1 MIIPD
6 FLIETANN
14 FPNKTAVVYDGIFFP
29 YSDLLNKSNSIAR
42 SIKSK
47 SHKNSIVSLL
57 LPNSVDFISAYF
69 GILRS
74 GNICHI
80 ISPSVSDESLNYQ
93 IKHIQP
99 DVLISNNSQKKK
111 LKRSGVSDRIK
122 FLEVN
127 SISNE
132 ELKQIITNKDD
143 SEIASII
150 FTSGTTSKP
159 KAIKIT
165 HKNVA
170 STTER
175 IVNYLKISDKDIDVI
190 SLPLSHSFGLGCL
203 HCIIKQGGTV
213 ILHRNTINLKEII
226 LSIKKYSATSFAGVP
241 TTLRMILDNYKNLF
255 KNSITSLRYVL
266 TNSAPMPREMIQELL
281 SILNNKKLCTYYGL
295 TEASRCT
302 FHTYNDITF
311 KIDSVGKPLPG
322 IQITI
327 VDNKKICKP
336 FQKGE
341 VNVRGTNVSPGY
353 WNDLEA
359 DKKIQDGWLKTGD
372 IGYFDDDGF
381 LYLMGRTDDI
391 INTGGEKVA
400 PKEIEDVLYLLE
412 EIQEAVVKGVSDRL
426 LGQTVKAFIVLK
438 DDTTITEK
446 EIIQHCSKKL
456 ESYKIPRHIEY
467 VKNIPKNE
475 QGKILRN
482 LL

>member
-1 MIIPD
+1 
-6 FLIETANN
+6 
-14 FPNKTAVVYDGIFFP
+14 
-29 YSDLLNKSNSIAR
+29 
-42 SIKSK
+42 
-47 SHKNSIVSLL
+47 
-57 LPNSVDFISAYF
+57 
-69 GILRS
+69 
-74 GNICHI
+74 
-80 ISPSVSDESLNYQ
+80 
-93 IKHIQP
+93 
-99 DVLISNNSQKKK
+99 
-111 LKRSGVSDRIK
+111 
-122 FLEVN
+122 
-127 SISNE
+127 
-132 ELKQIITNKDD
+132 
-143 SEIASII
+143 
-150 FTSGTTSKP
+150 
-159 KAIKIT
+159 
-165 HKNVA
+165 
-170 STTER
+170 
-175 IVNYLKISDKDIDVI
+175 
-190 SLPLSHSFGLGCL
+190 
-203 HCIIKQGGTV
+203 
-213 ILHRNTINLKEII
+213 
-226 LSIKKYSATSFAGVP
+226 
-241 TTLRMILDNYKNLF
+241 
-255 KNSITSLRYVL
+255 
-266 TNSAPMPREMIQELL
+266 MIQELL